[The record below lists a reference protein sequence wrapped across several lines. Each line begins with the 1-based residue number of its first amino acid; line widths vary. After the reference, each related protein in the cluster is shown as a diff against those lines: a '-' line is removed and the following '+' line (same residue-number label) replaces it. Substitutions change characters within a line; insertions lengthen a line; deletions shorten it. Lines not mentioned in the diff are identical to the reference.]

1 MKGQRRKK
9 KAVPMIVAG
18 MLFLSLAGCG
28 SREDAGVQEP
38 LAESA
43 QSAQAETQESLS
55 ADEENRPSVE
65 DWADAWVRRDG
76 AAIVSMS
83 SEAVQEA
90 LEDGELLFREGDTD
104 TFGWSSPWPGDDYRL
119 EEVTD
124 NTAVILYYARTSDP
138 HVTVWRESLTWHRE
152 AEGIV
157 VEAQELEMMRAIC
170 SGEEYVRAYPNGVEH
185 TPMDYLE
192 SGMGEALNQNAL
204 QNRENVSYSGLFAP
218 EMAVIQQLN
227 LLDNPEKVKVETVPD
242 TRSDRVFVNITFTG
256 DGSTLQVSAVRPYGG
271 DGIWIVQD
279 SGAVLE

>member
-1 MKGQRRKK
+1 MKGQRGKK
-9 KAVPMIVAG
+9 KAVSMIVAG

-38 LAESA
+38 SAESA
-43 QSAQAETQESLS
+43 QSVQAETQESLS

-242 TRSDRVFVNITFTG
+242 TRSDRVFVNITFTE